1 MKFFDLRSDTITKP
15 SLEMRKA
22 MYQAEVGD
30 DVYGEDPTVNRLQ
43 EMAAKITGKEK
54 TLFVSSGSMGNLIS
68 LYLNCGRQN
77 EVLCSSLAHIIHHEI
92 ASCAAIAGVLPLG
105 IECQNGILHTS
116 DLKDRIK
123 PKCYDMA
130 QTTMLEI
137 ENTIGGY
144 PYSLKN
150 TKALYAFAKENKLK
164 VHMDGARIFNAS
176 LAENVSVAS
185 YGQCADSLTFCLSK
199 GLGAP
204 VGSML
209 CGDSDFI
216 EKAKTIRKLLGG
228 GLRQS
233 GIIAAAGI
241 YALENNV
248 ERLKDDHENAKKIA
262 QALKEN
268 PFVKIDLETVK
279 TNVIFFTIPH
289 FTNLEIIDKLKQV
302 GVLCNEDSSQI
313 RFVTNL
319 NLSKKDIPAIQ
330 NVLINFNPTN

>member
-1 MKFFDLRSDTITKP
+1 MKYYDLRSDTITKP
-15 SLEMRKA
+15 SIKMRKA

-30 DVYGEDPTVNRLQ
+30 DVYGEDPTVNHLQ
-43 EMAAKITGKEK
+43 EMAANITGKEQA
-54 TLFVSSGSMGNLIS
+54 LFISSGSMGNLIS

-92 ASCAAIAGVLPLG
+92 ASCAAIAGVLPIG
-105 IECQNGILHTS
+105 IECENGILQPS
-116 DLKDRIK
+116 DFKDKIK

-130 QTTMLEI
+130 QTTMIEV

-144 PYSLKN
+144 PYSLEN
-150 TKALYAFAKENKLK
+150 AKAIYAFAKENNLK

-176 LAENVSVAS
+176 IAEKVRVSD
-185 YGQCADSLTFCLSK
+185 YGKCADSLTFCLSK

-204 VGSML
+204 IGSML
-209 CGDSDFI
+209 CGDNEFI

-241 YALENNV
+241 YALENNI
-248 ERLKDDHENAKKIA
+248 ERLQDDHENAQKIA
-262 QALKEN
+262 SALAEN
-268 PFVKIDLETVK
+268 PYFKIQLDKVK
-279 TNVIFFTIPH
+279 TNVIFFTVPRFNNSFVI
-289 FTNLEIIDKLKQV
+289 EKLREV
-302 GVLCNEDSSQI
+302 GILCGEDSSQI

-319 NLSKKDIPAIQ
+319 DLPNEDIPEIKRI
-330 NVLINFNPTN
+330 LTNFKLNH